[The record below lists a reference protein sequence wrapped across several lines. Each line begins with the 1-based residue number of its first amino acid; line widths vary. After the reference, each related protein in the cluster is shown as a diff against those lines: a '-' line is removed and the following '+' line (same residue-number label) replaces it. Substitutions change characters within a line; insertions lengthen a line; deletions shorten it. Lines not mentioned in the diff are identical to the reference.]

1 MTHIHGGTT
10 TEEGHR
16 FSEAGKYRGQVPV
29 RFSLRHERKRV
40 TKATQC
46 LVLVFLVAWLA
57 AGCSSQRGWAYI
69 PTDPVKQSPRIAK
82 AVAVVP
88 FIDHRPSRN
97 KNNLGL
103 RLIPLMPFGWQELN
117 APETIQGHVASGL
130 WQFKPTEDMAKAL
143 ALEVQNRHLFK
154 EVFFTF
160 REGDGEFVLRGTL
173 LSTRYDGTLYSYG
186 LSIYGELLWMLG
198 LPAGKVK
205 NDLSIE
211 LRLEDRTSG
220 QVVWEKQYQA
230 DHDEG
235 VYWAYAIPTD
245 FWYDTMLKDLMPTIL
260 SDLEDAITNQDR
272 RSL

>member
-1 MTHIHGGTT
+1 M
-10 TEEGHR
+10 R
-16 FSEAGKYRGQVPV
+16 L
-29 RFSLRHERKRV
+29 SLRHGRKSV
-40 TKATQC
+40 TKSTQC
-46 LVLVFLVAWLA
+46 LVLVVVVAWLA

-69 PTDPVKQSPRIAK
+69 PTDPLNQSPRVMK

-88 FIDHRPSRN
+88 FIDHRPRQN

-103 RLIPLMPFGWQELN
+103 SLIPLMPFGWQELN

-130 WQFKPTEDMAKAL
+130 WQFKPTEDVAKAL
-143 ALEVQNRHLFK
+143 AVEVQNRHLFK

-160 REGDGEFVLRGTL
+160 RESDGELVLRGTL
-173 LSTRYDGTLYSYG
+173 LSTGYDGTVYSYG
-186 LSIYGELLWMLG
+186 LSIYGELLWLLG

-220 QVVWEKQYQA
+220 QVVWENQYKA

-235 VYWAYAIPTD
+235 VYWVYAIPSD
-245 FWYDTMLKDLMPTIL
+245 FWYDTMLKDLMPAIL
-260 SDLEDAITNQDR
+260 SDLEEAIKNPDR

>member
-1 MTHIHGGTT
+1 M
-10 TEEGHR
+10 
-16 FSEAGKYRGQVPV
+16 KYRVKCRWWFG
-29 RFSLRHERKRV
+29 LRYERKRV

-69 PTDPVKQSPRIAK
+69 PTDPIKQSPRVAMS
-82 AVAVVP
+82 VAVVP
-88 FIDHRPSRN
+88 FIDHRPSQN
-97 KNNLGL
+97 TNNLGL

-154 EVFFTF
+154 ETFFTF
-160 REGDGEFVLRGTL
+160 RESDGELILRGTL

-186 LSIYGELLWMLG
+186 LSIYGELLWLLG

-220 QVVWEKQYQA
+220 QVIWEKQYQA

-235 VYWAYAIPTD
+235 VYWAYAIPSD
-245 FWYDTMLKDLMPTIL
+245 FWYDTMFKDLMPTIL
-260 SDLEDAITNQDR
+260 SDLEDAITNQNR

>member
-1 MTHIHGGTT
+1 MKPRNKGDLVSNTFL
-10 TEEGHR
+10 R
-16 FSEAGKYRGQVPV
+16 
-29 RFSLRHERKRV
+29 RHERKSV
-40 TKATQC
+40 TKAKQC
-46 LVLVFLVAWLA
+46 LVLVLLVAWLA

-69 PTDPVKQSPRIAK
+69 PTTPITQSPRMAK

-88 FIDHRPSRN
+88 FIDQRPRQN

-117 APETIQGHVASGL
+117 SPETIEGHIASGL
-130 WQFKPTEDMAKAL
+130 WQFRPAEDMAKAL

-160 REGDGEFVLRGTL
+160 RESDGELVLRGTL
-173 LSTRYDGTLYSYG
+173 LSTGYQGTLYSYG
-186 LSIYGELLWMLG
+186 LSIYGELLWVLG
-198 LPAGKVK
+198 FPAGKVK

-211 LRLEDRTSG
+211 LRLDDRTSG
-220 QVVWEKQYQA
+220 QTVWEKQYKA

-235 VYWAYAIPTD
+235 VYWAYAIPSD
-245 FWYDTMLKDLMPTIL
+245 FWYDSMLKDLMPTIL
-260 SDLEDAITNQDR
+260 SDLEEATKKQDR